1 MTRLLALLYGVVVY
15 VVFFATFLYLIGFVI
30 DLTLLPKTIN
40 EGGPATSLS
49 MAVVINLALI
59 AAFGLQHSIMAR
71 PGFKRI
77 WTKVVPWSVERSTF
91 VLAATLVLMLLLWQW
106 RPIPGVLWQ
115 VETPALAYAVW
126 AVCFAGWG
134 ILLFSTFA
142 INHFD
147 LFGLRQVWLT
157 FRGQPIEPLE
167 FKTPGPY
174 RMVRHPLYFGF
185 LLGFWAVP
193 VMTVGHLLFAAGMTV
208 YILIGVFYEER
219 DLLRHFGNRYQAYR
233 ERVPMLI
240 PLPLRKTGNVE
251 ESSSWPA

>member
-40 EGGPATSLS
+40 EGGPAASLV
-49 MAVVINLALI
+49 MAVGVNLALM

-71 PGFKRI
+71 SGFKRV
-77 WTKVVPWSVERSTF
+77 WTRIVPWSVERSTY
-91 VLAATLVLMLLLWQW
+91 VLAATLVLILLLWQW
-106 RPIPGVLWQ
+106 RPIPGIVWQ
-115 VETPALAYAVW
+115 VEMQGLAWALW
-126 AVCFAGWG
+126 AICFAGWG

-157 FRGQPIEPLE
+157 FRGQPIKPLE
-167 FKTPGPY
+167 FQTPGPY

-193 VMTVGHLLFAAGMTV
+193 VMTVGHLLFAAGMTA
-208 YILIGVFYEER
+208 YILIGVYYEER

-240 PLPLRKTGNVE
+240 PLPLRKTGTTE
-251 ESSSWPA
+251 ESSS